1 MTKVNYKRA
10 TITRTRSLNKFD
22 SYPRRAQE
30 PWVSPKGVISALL
43 SLFRQVYILCFLIQ
57 QENHELLGKKIL
69 IYQEDLI
76 GRKVLLYHRHQRQRQ
91 TTIIGTRKSPNLFL
105 KEKWR
110 HGRILHPNNYFSC
123 IVFRY

>member
-57 QENHELLGKKIL
+57 QENHELLGKKNSNL
-69 IYQEDLI
+69 SRRFNWKE
-76 GRKVLLYHRHQRQRQ
+76 
-91 TTIIGTRKSPNLFL
+91 SPTL
-105 KEKWR
+105 
-110 HGRILHPNNYFSC
+110 P
-123 IVFRY
+123 